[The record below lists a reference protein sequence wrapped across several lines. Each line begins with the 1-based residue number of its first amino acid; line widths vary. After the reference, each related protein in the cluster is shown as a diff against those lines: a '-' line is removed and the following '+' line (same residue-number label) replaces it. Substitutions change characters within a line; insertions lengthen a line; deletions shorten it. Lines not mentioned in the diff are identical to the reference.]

1 MKSGEAKVQSP
12 TLSDSVDEAIQRAV
26 AAYDGSVTLGNPFE
40 ELLSMGELVD
50 RLSIVNFKLY
60 TLKDQVMQ
68 RSNDLDFKAWAS
80 VEDVKLV
87 KERARLKR
95 CIDEK
100 LLTIAARV
108 VGGDVTGGFNPEVKK
123 YG

>member
-1 MKSGEAKVQSP
+1 MDK
-12 TLSDSVDEAIQRAV
+12 LSENIEKIIITSIKD
-26 AAYDGSVTLGNPFE
+26 YDNSYELGNSFE

-60 TLKDQVMQ
+60 KLKDEVMD
-68 RSNDLDFKAWAS
+68 RLDDFEFKSWAS

-87 KERARLKR
+87 RERSRLKK

-100 LLTIAARV
+100 LIGIISRINE
-108 VGGDVTGGFNPEVKK
+108 GDVSGGFNPEVKK
-123 YG
+123 YGK